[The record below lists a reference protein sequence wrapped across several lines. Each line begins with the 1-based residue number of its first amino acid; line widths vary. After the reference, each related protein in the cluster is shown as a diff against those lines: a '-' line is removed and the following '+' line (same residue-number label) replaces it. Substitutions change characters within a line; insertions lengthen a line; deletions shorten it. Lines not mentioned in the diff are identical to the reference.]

1 MELLR
6 RVNGGEV
13 TINEAAEKLGVD
25 YYVLQHQLN
34 LMDMHGAVNSSSGGS
49 GAGGMEE
56 PPAGLLAK
64 RPSPEAQPEGSDKR
78 PRVENGGGGESAPAP
93 APAPAPAAEQPA
105 PAAAEEPAAEK
116 ADTEP
121 PAAAAEQ
128 EQTTPPASNGS
139 AEAKPE

>member
-25 YYVLQHQLN
+25 YYVLQYQLN

-93 APAPAPAAEQPA
+93 TPTPAAEQPA

-121 PAAAAEQ
+121 PAATAEQ